1 MDGSTLVRIES
12 ESGLIFKTKIEFYFS
27 RTGPKIRFP
36 VLFTCKIGTRT
47 EILVVE
53 KKNDYNQG

>member
-1 MDGSTLVRIES
+1 MDGSTLVRAES
-12 ESGLIFKTKIEFYFS
+12 ESGLIFQKKIEFYFS

-36 VLFTCKIGTRT
+36 VLFTCESGTRT

-53 KKNDYNQG
+53 KRK